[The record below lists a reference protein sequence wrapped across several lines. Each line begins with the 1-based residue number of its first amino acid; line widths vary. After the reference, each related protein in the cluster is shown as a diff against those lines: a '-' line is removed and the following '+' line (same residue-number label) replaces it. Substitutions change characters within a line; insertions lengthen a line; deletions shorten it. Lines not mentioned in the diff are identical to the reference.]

1 MWFILILLS
10 GVAATQQPCV
20 GRDCHPLKKTETSR
34 LPLWTRGYPKPVVQ
48 MEPATEKVVT
58 KGTTVLLQCN
68 AVAPAD
74 SRVRFLWKKGR
85 RTIDLPMSKNH
96 VSDVTSRVLNDS
108 TISDLTEFTQVL
120 YLVDIED
127 ADQGDYKC
135 VVNNTHGTGSS
146 KKVHI
151 VVQVAPTFTL
161 TPTNVTIKAG
171 STARLE
177 CAAIGTPT
185 PEISWTKDGGDNF
198 PAASERRM
206 HVMPS
211 ENTFYI
217 TNVKVED
224 MGVYSCRAKN
234 PAAEVVANV
243 SLTVLQYP
251 QFLRQMTDTV
261 SFVGETAR
269 LECSASASP
278 KPILTWTRDRLPLH
292 MTERHFLTADSQ
304 LLIIVKTNVDDSGV
318 YTCQISNELG
328 SINQS
333 MSLSVKPPRSTF
345 LPFAVDWLLVLT
357 ITMGLVCM
365 GVAGLLVYL
374 WTSSPYTDYTKEE
387 RLKQEQKTGDVV
399 TGQTDLSPTAMSGQ
413 TDLSPTAMSG
423 QTDLSPTP
431 DVAFDGKCVNDQFV
445 NPIYR

>member
-10 GVAATQQPCV
+10 AGVTVTQQSCV
-20 GRDCHPLKKTETSR
+20 GSDCHSLKTDTASK

-48 MEPATEKVVT
+48 IEPATEKVVT
-58 KGTTVLLQCN
+58 KGTTVLLKCN

-74 SRVRFLWKKGR
+74 SRVKFLWRKGKR
-85 RTIDLPMSKNH
+85 IIDLPMSKNH
-96 VSDVTSRVLNDS
+96 VSDVTSRILNDS
-108 TISDLTEFTQVL
+108 TTYDPPLTEFTQVL

-127 ADQGDYKC
+127 EDQGDYKC
-135 VVNNTHGTGSS
+135 VVNNTHGTSSS

-151 VVQVAPTFTL
+151 VVQVAPTFTS

-171 STARLE
+171 STAKLK

-185 PEISWTKDGGDNF
+185 PEISWTKDGGYNF

-217 TNVKVED
+217 TDVKVED

-234 PAAEVVANV
+234 PAAEMVANV

-251 QFLRQMTDTV
+251 EFLRQMTDAVAT
-261 SFVGETAR
+261 VGETAR

-278 KPILTWTRDRLPLH
+278 KPTLTWTRNGIPLY

-304 LLIIVKTNVDDSGV
+304 LLIIVKTNVDDSGI
-318 YTCQISNELG
+318 YTCKISNELG
-328 SINQS
+328 SISQS
-333 MSLSVKPPRSTF
+333 MSLTIKQPRSTF
-345 LPFAVDWLLVLT
+345 LPFAIDWLLVLT
-357 ITMGLVCM
+357 ITMVMVCI

-374 WTSSPYTDYTKEE
+374 WIYTPTYTDDMSDE
-387 RLKQEQKTGDVV
+387 RLKHKEKGDAMP
-399 TGQTDLSPTAMSGQ
+399 GQTDLS
-413 TDLSPTAMSG
+413 L
-423 QTDLSPTP
+423 TP
-431 DVAFDGKCVNDQFV
+431 DVAFDGKFLNHPVE
-445 NPIYR
+445 R